1 MAQQARESCGRRTQ
15 EILIFR
21 RENIVT
27 ASTTAIPSY
36 PIPNYTLLPTICV
49 VYPPAMCRAVMP
61 ILELGWRKL
70 TPVLANTS
78 NTSACPHLAAEMET
92 WFAWRRCKCFEKQL
106 TQMDWCQTKLV
117 FVVGRH
123 PVEQHEL
130 DGLEVAALGGE
141 VERSVLGEPVH
152 GVGHQQL
159 VNLEHSPQ
167 HLHRPFLIVK
177 CQLINSL

>member
-1 MAQQARESCGRRTQ
+1 
-15 EILIFR
+15 
-21 RENIVT
+21 
-27 ASTTAIPSY
+27 
-36 PIPNYTLLPTICV
+36 
-49 VYPPAMCRAVMP
+49 MCRAVMP

-70 TPVLANTS
+70 TPVFANTS

-92 WFAWRRCKCFEKQL
+92 WFAWCKCKYIEKQL

-167 HLHRPFLIVK
+167 HLHRPFLVVK
-177 CQLINSL
+177 CQIITVFSIMFL